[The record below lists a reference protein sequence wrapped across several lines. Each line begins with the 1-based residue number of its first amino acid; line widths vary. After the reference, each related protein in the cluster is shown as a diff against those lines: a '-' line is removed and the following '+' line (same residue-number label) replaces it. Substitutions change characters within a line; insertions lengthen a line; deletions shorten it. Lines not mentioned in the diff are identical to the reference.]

1 MLMSKFDKMISRQRV
16 PIHNEKK
23 VEMPTIRAIVNDES
37 MGDNFKEED
46 EEDDV
51 IDYGREF

>member
-16 PIHNEKK
+16 PIRNEKK

-51 IDYGREF
+51 IDYSREF